1 VNASGVIT
9 PGDVF
14 QLVTVMSAEI
24 RWLTGAMTVVG
35 VLIVLQIGAK
45 VILFGRIL
53 SVLDKVIQHQART
66 EKLLD
71 MAEVHGR
78 VTDNQKE
85 RTTQVLHDTQRTLGE
100 LADKTAKIG
109 VRAATAAAERLAT
122 VVAEQ
127 ITKASGTGSASEAEK
142 LATVKPA
149 VLPGE
154 TPPPATA

>member
-1 VNASGVIT
+1 MTPSSGIT
-9 PGDVF
+9 PADVY
-14 QLVTVMSAEI
+14 QLITVMSAEI
-24 RWLTGAMTVVG
+24 RWLTSAMTVIA
-35 VLIVLQIGAK
+35 VLIVMQIGAK
-45 VILFGRIL
+45 IIIFGRII
-53 SVLDKVIQHQART
+53 SVLDKVMQHQSRT

-85 RTTQVLHDTQRTLGE
+85 RTTQVLQDTQRTLGE

-127 ITKASGTGSASEAEK
+127 ITKASGSASEGDK
-142 LATVKPA
+142 LATVKPGTA
-149 VLPGE
+149 A
-154 TPPPATA
+154 PPSPA